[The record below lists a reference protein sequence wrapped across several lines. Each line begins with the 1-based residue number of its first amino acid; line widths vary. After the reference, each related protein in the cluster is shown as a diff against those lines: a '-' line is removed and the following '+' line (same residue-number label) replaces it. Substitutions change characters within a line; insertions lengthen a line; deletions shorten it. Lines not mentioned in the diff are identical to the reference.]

1 MMKIIAV
8 ALMST
13 VLVSN
18 NAMSAEESS
27 EHLKNISKAVSAQLL
42 RMKQKKTVEGE
53 KRKASEAS
61 FKVKTSE
68 GVVTPQQAKK
78 IDAKPDVVL
87 SAEKQQQ
94 ALKQAS
100 KNKQI
105 SRKNKVSNQQKND
118 HLRLRIQDIVNS
130 NPD

>member
-1 MMKIIAV
+1 MMKVIAV

-42 RMKQKKTVEGE
+42 RMKQKKAVEGE
-53 KRKASEAS
+53 KRKTSEAS

-68 GVVTPQQAKK
+68 GIVAPQQAKK
-78 IDAKPDVVL
+78 IEAKPDVVL
-87 SAEKQQQ
+87 SAEKQQ
-94 ALKQAS
+94 ALKKVS
-100 KNKQI
+100 KDKQT
-105 SRKNKVSNQQKND
+105 SRKNTLSNQQKND
-118 HLRLRIQDIVNS
+118 HLRFRIQDIVNS